1 MRPDAPAEQQAEIEL
16 DVLGPVLRQAAHR
29 CSLRHAEVVEGVG
42 EALGAIDAFGKRQRT
57 RAVLDPAGGGVLTA
71 ARRMR

>member
-1 MRPDAPAEQQAEIEL
+1 MRPGRAGRAAGRNQL

-57 RAVLDPAGGGVLTA
+57 RAVSIRPEAGC
-71 ARRMR
+71 